1 MPELFR
7 ERQLAAQIVLV
18 VVLPAIFG
26 AVAGWL
32 LGVNEI
38 AYLVFGLVV
47 LIGAYVAGLEHHG
60 AGEGALRG
68 AVLGLVY
75 GGALLLVHEAL
86 GEEPK
91 AELPHPKI
99 LVLAITI
106 GVSAVAGALGGRRR
120 KRHNE
125 KEEMA
130 DKEEEDDKPAF
141 SLKRLHW
148 AELVGF
154 AGSLILLGALYLPWF
169 QTDCE
174 SVNPDT
180 PEGCNAQ
187 SVLHGDRGDFNAFQT
202 FDILVWLLVA
212 ACIAPFIL
220 AYIIARGHE
229 LSWKPGEVTMIVG
242 MTAFALVLLNGVILG
257 KPGDTVEIGFQIGYP
272 IALLGAAGI
281 MAGGTL
287 RQALAEHTRKP
298 PGVM

>member
-7 ERQLAAQIVLV
+7 ERSLPVQALLVLV
-18 VVLPAIFG
+18 FPAIFG
-26 AVAGWL
+26 AIAGWL

-47 LIGAYVAGLEHHG
+47 LIGAYVAGLEHVG

-106 GVSAVAGALGGRRR
+106 GFSVVAGAFGGARR
-120 KRHNE
+120 KRHEE
-125 KEEMA
+125 KQ
-130 DKEEEDDKPAF
+130 EEDDEEDKGPAF
-141 SLKRLHW
+141 SLKRLHKS
-148 AELVGF
+148 EMIGF
-154 AGSLILLGALYLPWF
+154 AGSLVLLLSLFLPWF
-169 QTDCE
+169 KTDCE
-174 SVNPDT
+174 SLDPPT
-180 PEGCNAQ
+180 PEGCNEE
-187 SVLHGDRGDFNAFQT
+187 SVYAGEVGDFTAWET
-202 FDILVWLLVA
+202 FAILDWLLLA

-229 LSWKPGEVTMIVG
+229 LSWRPGEVTMIVG
-242 MTAFALVLLNGVILG
+242 MVAFALVLLNGVILG
-257 KPGDTVEIGFQIGYP
+257 KPGDTVEIGFKYGYLV
-272 IALLGAAGI
+272 ALFGAFLI

-287 RQALAEHTRKP
+287 RQAMSVRARKP

>member
-7 ERQLAAQIVLV
+7 ERPLAVQIVLV
-18 VVLPAIFG
+18 VVFPAVFG
-26 AVAGWL
+26 AIAGWL

-75 GGALLLVHEAL
+75 GAALLLVHEAI

-91 AELPHPKI
+91 AELPDPEI

-106 GVSAVAGALGGRRR
+106 GFSVVAGALGGGRR
-120 KRHNE
+120 KRHEE
-125 KEEMA
+125 KA
-130 DKEEEDDKPAF
+130 EEDEDEDKGPAF

-148 AELVGF
+148 AELIGF
-154 AGSLILLGALYLPWF
+154 AGAAILLLSLWLPWF
-169 QTDCE
+169 KTDCE
-174 SVNPDT
+174 SNTRPFQ
-180 PEGCNAQ
+180 PEGCNPQ
-187 SVLHGDRGDFNAFQT
+187 SVYAGERGSFTAWET
-202 FDILVWLLVA
+202 FAIMDWLLVA
-212 ACIAPFIL
+212 ACVAPFIL

-229 LSWKPGEVTMIVG
+229 LSWRPGEVTMIVG
-242 MTAFALVLLNGVILG
+242 MIAFALVLLNGVILG
-257 KPGDTVEIGFQIGYP
+257 KPGDAVEMGFSIGYP
-272 IALLGAAGI
+272 VALLGAAGI
-281 MAGGTL
+281 MAGGFL
-287 RQALAEHTRKP
+287 RQALAERTRKP